1 MASTLHIPIGGM
13 TCASCVA
20 RVERALLAVPGVAS
34 ASVNL
39 ATERA
44 TVHVLDEVR
53 STLIANALAQA
64 VERAGFDAGPPI
76 DETAQIVGKSSP
88 PPRDGRAAWIIAALL
103 SAPLVLPMLALP
115 FGLQWT
121 LPAWLQCALAAPVQ
135 FILGARFYRA
145 GWHALKAGSGNMD
158 LLVAL
163 GTSAAFGLSLYLWL
177 VAGHGA
183 HLYFESAAVVIT
195 LVLFGK
201 WLEAKAKR
209 ETTAAIRAL
218 ATLTPQHAT
227 VVRGRI
233 ETRVAIAE
241 VRFGD
246 TVRVKPGE
254 AIPVDGVVMA
264 GASHVDES
272 MLTGEAIPVSK
283 AAGDTVTGGTLNAE
297 GELTIAT
304 RAVGHESTLARI
316 ARLIENA
323 QAEKA
328 PIQRLVDKVSA
339 VFVPVVLMIALFTLL
354 GWGLASGDW
363 TRATLNAVAV
373 LVIACP
379 CALGLATPAAI
390 MAGTGVAARHGILIK
405 DALALEAAHRLSLV
419 AFDKTGTLTIGKP
432 HITHLETHH
441 LSRNEL
447 LFLAASVEA
456 CSEHPL
462 AQAFAMAANEAG
474 MAVGAREQFVALPGR
489 GARAT
494 VLTPDGPRDIAVGN
508 AAMLEALNI
517 STPADWATRTQDLG
531 GSTLAWVADAQSKT
545 VLGFACFGDAL
556 KPNAHAAIARL
567 KAMGIA
573 AALISGDTRAAAE
586 RVAQSLRIEHVE
598 APVLPAGKADIVRQ
612 LKTKHAVVGMVGDGI
627 NDAPALAAADVGIA
641 MSTGADVALEAAGIT
656 LMKSDPARVADA
668 IDLSRAT
675 VKKIRQNLFWAF
687 AYNVI
692 GIPLAAFGSLNPV
705 FAGAAMALSSVSVVS
720 NALLL
725 KRWRPGKH

>member
-1 MASTLHIPIGGM
+1 
-13 TCASCVA
+13 
-20 RVERALLAVPGVAS
+20 
-34 ASVNL
+34 
-39 ATERA
+39 
-44 TVHVLDEVR
+44 
-53 STLIANALAQA
+53 
-64 VERAGFDAGPPI
+64 
-76 DETAQIVGKSSP
+76 
-88 PPRDGRAAWIIAALL
+88 
-103 SAPLVLPMLALP
+103 
-115 FGLQWT
+115 
-121 LPAWLQCALAAPVQ
+121 
-135 FILGARFYRA
+135 
-145 GWHALKAGSGNMD
+145 MD

-163 GTSAAFGLSLYLWL
+163 GTSAAFGLSLYLWS
-177 VAGHGA
+177 VAGRGA

-201 WLEAKAKR
+201 WLETTAKR

-241 VRFGD
+241 VRVGD

-283 AAGDTVTGGTLNAE
+283 VAGDTVTGGTLNAE
-297 GELTIAT
+297 GELTIET

-328 PIQRLVDKVSA
+328 PIQRLVDRVSA
-339 VFVPVVLMIALFTLL
+339 VFVPVVLVIAFATLL
-354 GWGLASGDW
+354 VWGLASGDW

-405 DALALEAAHRLSLV
+405 DALALEAAHRISLV
-419 AFDKTGTLTIGKP
+419 AFDKTGTLTEGRPRIAQIEAVGMSQ
-432 HITHLETHH
+432 HA
-441 LSRNEL
+441 L
-447 LFLAASVEA
+447 LALAASVEA
-456 CSEHPL
+456 GSEHPL
-462 AQAFAMAANEAG
+462 ARAFATAAKEAG
-474 MAVGAREQFVALPGR
+474 IAVAARENFVALPGR

-494 VLTPDGPRDIAVGN
+494 VHAPQGARAMAVGN
-508 AAMLEALNI
+508 ATLLSE
-517 STPADWATRTQDLG
+517 LG
-531 GSTLAWVADAQSKT
+531 IAIPDPLVDHAKAHGGETLAWVVDAQTKT
-545 VLGFACFGDAL
+545 VLGFVGFGDAL
-556 KPNAHAAIARL
+556 KPGARAAIARL
-567 KAMGIA
+567 KSMGIA
-573 AALISGDTRAAAE
+573 TALISGDTRAAAD
-586 RVAQSLRIEHVE
+586 RVAAELGIGHVE
-598 APVLPAGKADIVRQ
+598 APVLPDGKVEIVRQ
-612 LKTKHAVVGMVGDGI
+612 LKTQHAVVGMVGDGL

-641 MSTGADVALEAAGIT
+641 MSTGADVAMEAAGIT